1 MTVDTPAAHRAD
13 DEVDLEDCADMSSV
27 QRAPTSRKI
36 LVASFLL
43 MCMIGVA
50 MVAAAGVDHTARPKT
65 QSELLSK
72 GDDALQGGKVHAVAA
87 AVARRNNVL
96 AARRHTG
103 QAAASANQMMAAQ
116 SHTVK
121 TSASKL
127 ATAPHTM
134 TRGKMLEEDPPAEPA
149 AEEPAAEEPA
159 EEKPAAQEP
168 AAEEPAAEEPAAEE
182 PKPDGGGDDV
192 QSEIG
197 NLKPTGIM
205 GVFFSGHTFMI
216 AIGIICTLLIA
227 ICLFARNCDCALT

>member
-1 MTVDTPAAHRAD
+1 MTADTPAARRAD
-13 DEVDLEDCADMSSV
+13 DEVDLEDCAEMSAV
-27 QRAPTSRKI
+27 QRAPASRKI

-43 MCMIGVA
+43 MCMVGVA

-72 GDDALQGGKVHAVAA
+72 ADDALQGGKVHAVAA

-103 QAAASANQMMAAQ
+103 QTAASDNQMMAAQ
-116 SHTVK
+116 THAVK
-121 TSASKL
+121 KSASKL

-134 TRGKMLEEDPPAEPA
+134 TRGKMLEEDPPAEQA

-159 EEKPAAQEP
+159 EQNPSEKEP
-168 AAEEPAAEEPAAEE
+168 SSQQPEEPAAEE
-182 PKPDGGGDDV
+182 PKPEGGGDDV